1 MRAGHILML
10 TAAVAA
16 MATGIAVAAPAGAD
30 APGPAAPPV
39 GVAGL
44 REPPPA
50 YRDECGAC
58 HTAYPAEMLPW
69 VSWQRLLA
77 GLNRHFGSDAA
88 IDAPSLAPVRAWL
101 EQNAGRYD
109 KTRLEPP
116 PPQDR
121 ITLATWFVRKHLEV
135 NEPVW
140 LRPAIKGPGHCEA
153 CHTEAARGDFDEERV
168 LIPR

>member
-1 MRAGHILML
+1 MKPGRVLML
-10 TAAVAA
+10 AAVLAAGLTGAAAAVAD
-16 MATGIAVAAPAGAD
+16 AGGSAD
-30 APGPAAPPV
+30 AAV
-39 GVAGL
+39 GVGGL
-44 REPPPA
+44 REPPPV

-58 HTAYPAEMLPW
+58 HTAFPAEMLPL
-69 VSWQRLLA
+69 VSWRRLLA
-77 GLNRHFGSDAA
+77 GLDRHFGSDAA
-88 IDAPSLAPVRAWL
+88 LDAPSLAAVRDWL
-101 EQNAGRYD
+101 EENAGRYD